1 MHITDPIADM
11 LTRIRNANNAKH
23 DTVDIPASNMKKA
36 IAQILVDEGYIK
48 AFQLVEDGTQGV
60 IHVTLKYNNPGKE
73 KVISGLRRVS
83 KPGLRVYA
91 GADELPRVLRGLGV
105 AIVSTSKGVMTDKAA
120 RAAHVGGEVL
130 AFVWS
135 GGEVTMSRIGRMP
148 ISLPSNVEVTL
159 GEGNL
164 VTVKGPKGTLTQ
176 KLSDKMT
183 ITKEENVIHVT
194 RPNDAKENR
203 ALHGLTRTLL
213 NNMVVGVTEGYKK
226 ELDVNGVGYRV
237 AKEGKKL
244 NMNIGYSHP
253 VIVEEIDGITIDVPS
268 PNKIVISG
276 TDKQKVG
283 QFAAE
288 VRGKRPPE
296 PYKGKG
302 IKYTDE
308 VIRRKEGK
316 TGVKK

>member
-1 MHITDPIADM
+1 
-11 LTRIRNANNAKH
+11 
-23 DTVDIPASNMKKA
+23 
-36 IAQILVDEGYIK
+36 
-48 AFQLVEDGTQGV
+48 
-60 IHVTLKYNNPGKE
+60 
-73 KVISGLRRVS
+73 
-83 KPGLRVYA
+83 
-91 GADELPRVLRGLGV
+91 
-105 AIVSTSKGVMTDKAA
+105 
-120 RAAHVGGEVL
+120 
-130 AFVWS
+130 
-135 GGEVTMSRIGRMP
+135 MSRIGRMP

-213 NNMVVGVTEGYKK
+213 NNMVIGVTEGYKK

-276 TDKQKVG
+276 IDKQKVG

-288 VRGKRPPE
+288 VREETPGTLQGQGNQI
-296 PYKGKG
+296 Y
-302 IKYTDE
+302 
-308 VIRRKEGK
+308 
-316 TGVKK
+316 